1 MCVSLCRSPD
11 LPVSLSLC
19 RSGVYEVQY
28 FSSRAGHAALFS
40 GKSSIFV
47 SLSTSTSL
55 FPSLPLS
62 PSSSSPHLSYR
73 PYRPHLE
80 CSNSRMERW
89 RNHLFLSLLLTSP
102 QAIPQSPQSLAP
114 SLQTRE
120 KASLMTADIG
130 LKVKGSR
137 PVRPPLTLS
146 VGPGGPQRSSV
157 AGANLMRRGKCCFA
171 LLTVSSLAS
180 PSDWLCSVS
189 KFI

>member
-11 LPVSLSLC
+11 LPVSLSVGLVC
-19 RSGVYEVQY
+19 M
-28 FSSRAGHAALFS
+28 
-40 GKSSIFV
+40 KSSTSV
-47 SLSTSTSL
+47 VELVMLLCSQASLPSLSLYLHL

-171 LLTVSSLAS
+171 LITVSSLAS